1 MVQKYCSSHC
11 STTERSSS
19 DPAEFDAAW
28 AERPAP
34 GRQSFLG
41 GMMPGL
47 SFEDP
52 VAIRLSAR
60 FSLMDFPGF
69 FVSVFCRD
77 LSPMTT
83 PSSGSLDGSGTS
95 TLRP

>member
-1 MVQKYCSSHC
+1 
-11 STTERSSS
+11 
-19 DPAEFDAAW
+19 
-28 AERPAP
+28 
-34 GRQSFLG
+34 
-41 GMMPGL
+41 
-47 SFEDP
+47 